1 MSDPEIR
8 EIFAAIALHGLASA
22 PRLVFAAIGEQSV
35 CKPEPVEPEKMA
47 REAVALADAL
57 IKALAP

>member
-1 MSDPEIR
+1 
-8 EIFAAIALHGLASA
+8 
-22 PRLVFAAIGEQSV
+22 LVFAAIGEQSV